1 MLALRPPR
9 MMLDMTQG
17 NTGFGGRR
25 RAINVLAAVLAGV
38 VACGGVV
45 WVAQGLD
52 RFLEGDPYLV
62 VDLAA
67 TAQRLDSHTQQ
78 VYDALRLFDAEL
90 AGNWPGGG
98 VKADG
103 SSCYHRGFSNL
114 SKQLSDSP
122 PSVPGVV
129 DVDSEWAL
137 EGVSPT
143 QAKAALRRAKG
154 ELVRQ
159 GWKVTSYE
167 ERRFRNELSMRPPG
181 TDGTVSVEAYPGDRL
196 MVRAYAECAH
206 YPSGTPMG
214 AYGAPELPS
223 QQAPLQ
229 LRR

>member
-1 MLALRPPR
+1 
-9 MMLDMTQG
+9 MTQR
-17 NTGFGGRR
+17 NTSFGGRR
-25 RAINVLAAVLAGV
+25 KAISVLAAVLASV

-45 WVAQGLD
+45 WLAQGVAPGLD
-52 RFLEGDPYLV
+52 RFLEGDPYPV
-62 VDLAA
+62 ADPAA
-67 TAQRLDSHTQQ
+67 TAQRLDGHTQR
-78 VYDALRLFDAEL
+78 VYDALRLFDVEL
-90 AGNWPGGG
+90 VDNWPGGG
-98 VKADG
+98 VEADG
-103 SSCYHRGFSNL
+103 SSCYYRGFSNL

-137 EGVSPT
+137 KGVSPA
-143 QAKAALRRAKG
+143 QAKAALRHAKG

-167 ERRFRNELSMRPPG
+167 ESKFWNELSMRPPG
-181 TDGTVSVEAYPGDRL
+181 TDDTVSVEAYPGDRL
-196 MVRAYAECAH
+196 GVRAYAECAR

-214 AYGAPELPS
+214 AYGDPELPS

>member
-1 MLALRPPR
+1 
-9 MMLDMTQG
+9 MTQRD
-17 NTGFGGRR
+17 TGFGRR
-25 RAINVLAAVLAGV
+25 RKAINVFAAALALV

-52 RFLEGDPYLV
+52 RFLEGDPYPV
-62 VDLAA
+62 ADPAA
-67 TAQRLDSHTQQ
+67 TAQRLDSHTQH

-90 AGNWPGGG
+90 ADNWPGGG
-98 VKADG
+98 VEADG
-103 SSCYHRGFSNL
+103 SGCYYRGFSNL

-137 EGVSPT
+137 KEVSPT

-167 ERRFRNELSMRPPG
+167 ERKFRNELSVRPPG
-181 TDGTVSVEAYPGDRL
+181 TDDTVSVEAYPGDRL
-196 MVRAYAECAH
+196 MVRAYAECAR

-214 AYGAPELPS
+214 AYGDPELPS